1 MWHRKQRIDG
11 KGLQFM
17 ILNEHQVHACLVKLC
32 QAQSAIYVI
41 TCVYIYYIYILGS
54 IPSPATVDEDE
65 DEDDDDDDDDDDD
78 V

>member
-41 TCVYIYYIYILGS
+41 TC

-65 DEDDDDDDDDDDD
+65 DEDDDDDDDDDD